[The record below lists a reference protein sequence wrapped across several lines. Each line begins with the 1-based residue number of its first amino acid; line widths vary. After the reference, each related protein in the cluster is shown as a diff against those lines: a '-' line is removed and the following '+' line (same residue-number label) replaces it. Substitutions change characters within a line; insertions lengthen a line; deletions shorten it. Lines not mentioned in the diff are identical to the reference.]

1 MSDLKLTI
9 AGAEQDLG
17 RQGPRN
23 ASAEFGQDGSV
34 FSADG
39 SNLVPPKHKVFVAI
53 TIIVEATFN
62 ALTAEDSTKYINTVD
77 ASHNL
82 TATNATSLEGELGQV
97 VSGAF
102 PAGLTIHGRWT
113 AIDLATGTIV
123 AYVG

>member
-23 ASAEFGQDGSV
+23 ASAEFGQDGSI

-53 TIIVEATFN
+53 TFITDTVFN
-62 ALTAEDSTKYINTVD
+62 TLTAEDSTKYINTVD

-82 TATNATSLEGELGQV
+82 TATNATSLEGELGQA
-97 VSGAF
+97 VSGTF
-102 PAGLTIHGRWT
+102 SSGLTIHGRWT
-113 AIDLATGTIV
+113 AIDLTSGSIV
-123 AYVG
+123 AYIG